1 MLKNLFYQL
10 RYKTCNYE
18 KRARLLRKKGVKIGN
33 NTQIWPSVN
42 FGSEPYLIE
51 IGDNVRITSNVELTT
66 HDGGL
71 WVLRNNGMLKNGDK
85 FGKIKIGNNVHIG
98 KNSIIMPGITIG
110 NNVVIGV
117 SSVVT
122 KDVPSN
128 SVVAGVPARLIE
140 TIDEY
145 YEKNKNKVVFTK
157 NMSSKEKKEYLLK
170 KYNIDK

>member
-1 MLKNLFYQL
+1 MLRRFLSQL
-10 RYKTCNYE
+10 RYKSCNYE
-18 KRARLLRKKGVKIGN
+18 KRAALLRKKGVKIGK

-51 IGDNVRITSNVELTT
+51 IGNNVRITSNVELTT

-85 FGKIKIGNNVHIG
+85 FGRIKIGDNVHIG
-98 KNSIIMPGITIG
+98 KNTIVMPGVTIG
-110 NNVVIGV
+110 DNVVIGV

-128 SVVAGVPARLIE
+128 TVVAGVPARVIE

-145 YEKNKNKVVFTK
+145 YNKNKDKVVLTK
-157 NMSSKEKKEYLLK
+157 NMSSKEKKEYLIK
-170 KYNIDK
+170 KYNIER